1 MKRGAIMEEFNVGS
15 IVSCTVTGIKEYG
28 IFVKLDNDYRGL
40 IHISKISDKFVK
52 NVEDFAKVGETIYAE
67 IESIDESTKHC
78 VLSIKNMNYRIEENP
93 LIHETISGFSTLKKK
108 LPEWIADKKEE
119 YNTEK

>member
-1 MKRGAIMEEFNVGS
+1 MEEFNVGS

-28 IFVKLDNDYRGL
+28 IFVKLENDYRGL
-40 IHISKISDKFVK
+40 IHISKISDKFVR

-67 IESIDESTKHC
+67 IESIDEKTKHC

-93 LIHETISGFSTLKKK
+93 SSG
-108 LPEWIADKKEE
+108 
-119 YNTEK
+119 

>member
-67 IESIDESTKHC
+67 IESIDDKTKHC

-93 LIHETISGFSTLKKK
+93 LIHETISGFSTLSKK
-108 LPEWIADKKEE
+108 LPEWIAEKKEE
-119 YNTEK
+119 YNTDK